1 VATFQI
7 VNRYTAE
14 DDQANLSC
22 GGNISY
28 LELKLGEKILDLG
41 CGRGQETIE
50 AARLIG
56 NKGYAW
62 GLDVT
67 PHMIELAIKNA
78 KLERIHNIDFILS
91 TMIKIPMGE
100 NTLDVVMS
108 NCAINHV
115 EDKTRVYSEIY
126 RLLKPGG
133 RFIVSDIMTE
143 FPLPQS
149 IKEDPEAI
157 AACFGGAITIS
168 EYESALKQAKFET
181 VEVLKE
187 RRYLKNGYEMISRT
201 FRGYKS

>member
-1 VATFQI
+1 MATFQI

-67 PHMIELAIKNA
+67 PRMIELAIKNA